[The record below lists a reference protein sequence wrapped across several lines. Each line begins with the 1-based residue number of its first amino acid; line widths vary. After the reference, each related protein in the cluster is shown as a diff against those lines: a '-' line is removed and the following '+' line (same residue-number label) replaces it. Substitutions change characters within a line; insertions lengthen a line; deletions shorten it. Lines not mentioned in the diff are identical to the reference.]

1 MTISI
6 VIPAFNEDKYLPN
19 TLNSIKDSSRVFNAA
34 GWESE
39 IIVCDNNSTDATS
52 NTATSYGARVVFEPF
67 NQISSAR
74 NAAARVAKGDWLVF
88 IDADTQVSS
97 ELFRSMMRS
106 IVSKKYIGGG
116 APVKFD
122 SGPWL
127 ACQTVHVWNS
137 VAKIMGWAAGSF
149 LFCEVNAFRKLNGF
163 NNELFAAEEVE
174 YCQRLNRLGKRFAKR
189 FIMLSPPVITS
200 GRKVKAL
207 FTTKNLEHGIEA
219 LLTAGDALKKRDKC
233 EYWYDNPV
241 R

>member
-6 VIPAFNEDKYLPN
+6 VIPAFNEAKYLPN
-19 TLNSIKDSSRVFNAA
+19 TLNAIKDSNRVFSAA

-52 NTATSYGARVVFEPF
+52 DTSIAHGARVVFEPF
-67 NQISSAR
+67 NQISAAR
-74 NAAARVAKGDWLVF
+74 NAAARAAKGDWLVF
-88 IDADTQVSS
+88 VDADTKVSS
-97 ELFRSMMRS
+97 VLFRSMLRS

-127 ACQTVHVWNS
+127 VCQTVHVWNI

-149 LFCEVNAFRKLNGF
+149 LFCEANAFRKLDGF
-163 NNELFAAEEVE
+163 NNEMFAAEEVE
-174 YCQRLNRLGKRFAKR
+174 YCERLNRLGKRLAKR

-207 FTTKNLEHGIEA
+207 FTLKNLVHGIEA
-219 LLTAGDALKKRDKC
+219 LFTAGDALKNRDNC